1 MEVSLVECV
10 QCDFKPKA
18 CIFELPRT
26 QKSISNIF
34 SFTELDVQIELIF

>member
-18 CIFELPRT
+18 CIFELPILRNP
-26 QKSISNIF
+26 SPIF
-34 SFTELDVQIELIF
+34 SILRKLDVQIELIF